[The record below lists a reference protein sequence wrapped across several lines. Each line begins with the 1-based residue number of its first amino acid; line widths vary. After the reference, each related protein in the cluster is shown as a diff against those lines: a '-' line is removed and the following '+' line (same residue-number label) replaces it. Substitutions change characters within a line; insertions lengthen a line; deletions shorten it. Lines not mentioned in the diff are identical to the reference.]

1 MKASYNL
8 ETGVFVRMAF
18 IKVNGEKGHRS
29 GKARGNWSSLMAM
42 CMRDSGSIIPSKERE
57 G

>member
-18 IKVNGEKGHRS
+18 IKVNGVKGHRS
-29 GKARGNWSSLMAM
+29 GKVKGNWSSLMAM
-42 CMRDSGSIIPSKERE
+42 FTRASGSIIPSKERE